1 MTDIRFERLVDLPVR
16 QAWKH
21 EALEFTPWLAENIDH
36 LSEAI
41 GVPLELTG
49 IEVAVESFSADIPAR
64 NPMDGS
70 VVLIENQLEQT
81 DHTHLGQVMTY
92 LAGLDAQSVIWI
104 APSFREPHLSAI
116 RWLNQHTAD
125 GFSFFAVKVRVVRIG
140 DSPFAPIFEVIEK
153 PNDWERAI
161 SQRASSEGAA
171 HYDVKQR
178 FWTECITRHPELAEL
193 GFRAWRYPNNYVRLH
208 DVPRIELSVFIGK
221 HQSGAFVRSAHSAPF
236 EPVLDL
242 LQPHAAALEARLAVP
257 FGPLGKRDHCL
268 MRMIGKGQ
276 EETEAWPQIMDGMP
290 AAVRD
295 YLAAFDDILAGTA
308 GRP

>member
-116 RWLNQHTAD
+116 RWLNQHTAE
-125 GFSFFAVKVRVVRIG
+125 GF
-140 DSPFAPIFEVIEK
+140 P
-153 PNDWERAI
+153 
-161 SQRASSEGAA
+161 SSRSRSGL
-171 HYDVKQR
+171 
-178 FWTECITRHPELAEL
+178 FELAT
-193 GFRAWRYPNNYVRLH
+193 APSH
-208 DVPRIELSVFIGK
+208 
-221 HQSGAFVRSAHSAPF
+221 RSSRWSRSQ
-236 EPVLDL
+236 V
-242 LQPHAAALEARLAVP
+242 
-257 FGPLGKRDHCL
+257 
-268 MRMIGKGQ
+268 
-276 EETEAWPQIMDGMP
+276 DG
-290 AAVRD
+290 
-295 YLAAFDDILAGTA
+295 ITS
-308 GRP
+308 